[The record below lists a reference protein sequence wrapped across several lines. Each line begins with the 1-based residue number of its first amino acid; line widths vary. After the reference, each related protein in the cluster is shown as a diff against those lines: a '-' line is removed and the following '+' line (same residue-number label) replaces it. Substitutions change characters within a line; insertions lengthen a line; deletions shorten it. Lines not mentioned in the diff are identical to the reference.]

1 MSDKEFTEKEKQEW
15 LESKPSEGKI
25 RSCKTKINAAARRVK
40 VMELR
45 MQGKSFRRIAEEIG
59 TSVTNVY
66 RDYRTVM
73 KEYADQALETASE
86 IRALESQRLDE
97 LQNEMWSQLAEA
109 RSEKV
114 DDNGDPIPRSAQDQN
129 ASLGTVNAI
138 IRIMERRSKL
148 AGLDAPSKHTIDV
161 RKVDDIAQT
170 IAKVA
175 LRYIPIESRAAFAGE
190 ITTIIENAVGVTGS
204 AEQMEIGKRLTGSPL
219 NSAVTQL
226 PHGSPKN

>member
-1 MSDKEFTEKEKQEW
+1 MSDKEFSDQEKKEW
-15 LESKPSEGKI
+15 LESEPSEGKA
-25 RSCKTKINAAARRVK
+25 RTCKTKINAASRRVA

-45 MQGKSFRRIAEEIG
+45 MQGKSFRRIAEELS

-73 KEYADQALETASE
+73 KDYSDQALETASE

-114 DDNGDPIPRSAQDQN
+114 DDNGDPIPRSSQDQN

-190 ITTIIENAVGVTGS
+190 ITTIIENAVGATGS

-219 NSAVTQL
+219 NSAVTTL
-226 PHGSPKN
+226 PHGLPKS